1 MKCSNFYRMSPT
13 MGGHLFWYPF
23 CYPNIEHCIEC
34 DFEFVLPFIHISRI
48 CHRTWHANLKIDGK
62 NDIFDLLVRF
72 VFVIM
77 LTLSSIYTNE
87 MNEKNIIISLL
98 LNFTANVIYIDII
111 ITYSCRF
118 LFLYE
123 GTDYI
128 RTATFHHSLCCN
140 I

>member
-23 CYPNIEHCIEC
+23 CYPKIEQCIEC
-34 DFEFVLPFIHISRI
+34 DFESVLPFIHISRI

-77 LTLSSIYTNE
+77 QYIPMKWMKKISSYLYFLIFRKMYRYIYWYN
-87 MNEKNIIISLL
+87 NYIIMSFPLFIWRNWLYQ
-98 LNFTANVIYIDII
+98 NRNV
-111 ITYSCRF
+111 SSF
-118 LFLYE
+118 FML
-123 GTDYI
+123 
-128 RTATFHHSLCCN
+128 
-140 I
+140 

>member
-23 CYPNIEHCIEC
+23 CYPKIEHCIEC

-48 CHRTWHANLKIDGK
+48 CHRTWHANLKIDDK
-62 NDIFDLLVRF
+62 DDIYDFLVRF
-72 VFVIM
+72 VFVIA

-87 MNEKNIIISLL
+87 MNDRNISYD
-98 LNFTANVIYIDII
+98 VQIYIV
-111 ITYSCRF
+111 ITITESCLF
-118 LFLYE
+118 LFLYK